1 MSGIVAGVGLLTGVV
16 SAILTALLCKYAERL
31 HFLDRPNP
39 RSSHT
44 RPTPR
49 GGGVAI
55 VVSATTGL
63 VALACVGLL
72 SARLTMSLVGG
83 GLIVAAVGLA
93 DDRRSLPAGV
103 RLSAHAVAALWAL
116 YCLGGAPALQMG
128 NQIVELGWVGYGLG
142 GLAIVWVINLFNFMD
157 GIDGIAASEAVF
169 VSAAA
174 AFLGLVTLVG
184 TAVVAGNIVFAAAC
198 LGFLAWNWPPARIFM
213 GDTGSGY
220 LGFMIA
226 VFALAA
232 SHQSTA
238 APWVWLILG
247 AVFLADSTVTLTTRL
262 ARGQRITEAHRSHA
276 YQWLARRWQSH
287 LSVVITVWAIN
298 IAWLLPLAYIAA
310 RVPRLASWLTLL
322 ALLPVAAM
330 ALAARA
336 GRAEATDT

>member
-1 MSGIVAGVGLLTGVV
+1 
-16 SAILTALLCKYAERL
+16 
-31 HFLDRPNP
+31 
-39 RSSHT
+39 
-44 RPTPR
+44 
-49 GGGVAI
+49 
-55 VVSATTGL
+55 
-63 VALACVGLL
+63 
-72 SARLTMSLVGG
+72 
-83 GLIVAAVGLA
+83 
-93 DDRRSLPAGV
+93 
-103 RLSAHAVAALWAL
+103 
-116 YCLGGAPALQMG
+116 
-128 NQIVELGWVGYGLG
+128 
-142 GLAIVWVINLFNFMD
+142 
-157 GIDGIAASEAVF
+157 
-169 VSAAA
+169 
-174 AFLGLVTLVG
+174 
-184 TAVVAGNIVFAAAC
+184 
-198 LGFLAWNWPPARIFM
+198 
-213 GDTGSGY
+213 
-220 LGFMIA
+220 MIA